1 MLRDFF
7 KKNLRPKVSA
17 DTQLYLITGLGNPGA
32 KYADTW
38 HNCGFMVLDILSQR
52 HQLPIRRMR
61 FKSLIGQGKIAGEK
75 CVLQQPDT
83 FMNRSGEALQDI
95 MSFYKMD
102 LQRCMIIYD
111 DIDLPVG
118 TIRIRPSGGPGT
130 HNGMRS
136 ITSHLGSNFPRLRIG
151 IGPKPPYIDMAD
163 YVLSS
168 IPAAQK
174 DLFWKTLNQAADAVE
189 TWIEQGLEKAMAD
202 FNRK

>member
-168 IPAAQK
+168 IPVAQK